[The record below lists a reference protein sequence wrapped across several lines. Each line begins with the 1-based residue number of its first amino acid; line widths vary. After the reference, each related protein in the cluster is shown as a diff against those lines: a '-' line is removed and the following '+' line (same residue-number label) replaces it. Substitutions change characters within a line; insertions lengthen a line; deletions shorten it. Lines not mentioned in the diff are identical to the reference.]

1 MDGPR
6 RSGPTPTDPA
16 GGSRA
21 WRPSLGYLAVAL
33 VIVAGGIG
41 YGWMSSSSSTPAA
54 DETATQASVPVAA
67 SSPAPTATA
76 ATAASRSAAVAP
88 ARTAAAASGPAA
100 TQQVSRTRDPD
111 GDQTPDLS
119 DYVNKGERPTMAEVI
134 DRLHRAGVHT
144 GLGAFN
150 PPGTRPPL
158 VGLAVPEDFVL
169 PEGYVRHYQATD
181 DGQRI
186 EPILMFAP
194 DHAFLDA
201 AHRPI
206 AIPEDRVVPP
216 ELAPPGMPIRRIVV
230 PAPADTG
237 GPGR

>member
-16 GGSRA
+16 GASRS

-33 VIVAGGIG
+33 AIVVGSLAYWLMPSATPTSAGD
-41 YGWMSSSSSTPAA
+41 SAA
-54 DETATQASVPVAA
+54 PLPVAA
-67 SSPAPTATA
+67 SSAMAAAPAPTTA
-76 ATAASRSAAVAP
+76 ATTASAAPMRSAASGSAP
-88 ARTAAAASGPAA
+88 AT
-100 TQQVSRTRDPD
+100 TQQVARMRDPN

-119 DYVNKGERPTMAEVI
+119 DFVNPGEKPTMAEVI
-134 DRLHRAGVHT
+134 DRLHQAGVQT

-158 VGLAVPEDFVL
+158 VGLAVPDDFVL

-186 EPILMFAP
+186 EPILMFSP
-194 DHAFLDA
+194 DHPFFDA

-206 AIPEDRVVPP
+206 AIPKDRVVPP

-230 PAPADTG
+230 PAPTEL
-237 GPGR
+237 GRPHN